1 MKGINKTRKVIIFT
15 VLAMSTIIIGNYSE
29 SGAKYYKE
37 VETGLTYRFGLSK
50 LSTNGLGSIIALKG
64 NEVDKLSLDY
74 SVPRNL
80 IADKGDEADKYEIV
94 VDSGCVIKKV
104 NGNNVSASNTYSI
117 TYNDFNASN
126 ITVSYVCPVSAIE
139 ISSTSDF
146 MVSNVLVYEQMTTDV
161 NKFLYTKDNVTLKK
175 SDVLPKPIVGDY
187 HLLTILATDDEA
199 TINKKVIEWL
209 DINKTKYADE
219 HSNYPWANSS
229 VTVAIL
235 NQYFKKAYTTDI
247 KQFDDSLINGIT
259 FNQTGDEYTYLLDE
273 SFIANAL
280 TDYYYDPTVN
290 LKTFYFSDIES
301 NDQEL
306 ESVFETYVDKYL
318 YKKGTQEY
326 IDLISYINNYGGIS
340 SLIKGTNTAG
350 IPGIKYYKEGR
361 LELQENLM
369 DYVYPPVDKT
379 VTIDSNTI
387 TNVNDIKKG
396 LADGLFANYP
406 DVINDRIY
414 KYFSTYDFDI
424 TTIARYRKNT
434 AYNDYYIYNLDGQIA
449 IINISSDGDGII
461 KASAS
466 NFDSNSEVDISSA
479 TTISIALNYDSSMI
493 SDIGNDYKNITGII
507 DTKYNS
513 NYSSIVV
520 DDLITNYENGKG
532 IYIDSRASAMVVK
545 CYLINN
551 LDHYGF
557 GSLVSTIDI
566 GDDELNTVPDTSVG
580 DDPDKVVS
588 GDTPDDDIPI
598 FDDLVTTEPGIEV
611 SDTVT
616 GDNETVDENPENQ
629 EEEETEESEET
640 DDNSKKADTDIEKE
654 FVDDIE
660 NLEKLIED
668 MKEYVGDA
676 EEINEEE
683 EAIQEVSELIETV
696 KDYINEV

>member
-1 MKGINKTRKVIIFT
+1 M
-15 VLAMSTIIIGNYSE
+15 L
-29 SGAKYYKE
+29 
-37 VETGLTYRFGLSK
+37 
-50 LSTNGLGSIIALKG
+50 
-64 NEVDKLSLDY
+64 
-74 SVPRNL
+74 
-80 IADKGDEADKYEIV
+80 
-94 VDSGCVIKKV
+94 
-104 NGNNVSASNTYSI
+104 
-117 TYNDFNASN
+117 
-126 ITVSYVCPVSAIE
+126 
-139 ISSTSDF
+139 
-146 MVSNVLVYEQMTTDV
+146 MT
-161 NKFLYTKDNVTLKK
+161 L
-175 SDVLPKPIVGDY
+175 
-187 HLLTILATDDEA
+187 
-199 TINKKVIEWL
+199 
-209 DINKTKYADE
+209 
-219 HSNYPWANSS
+219 
-229 VTVAIL
+229 
-235 NQYFKKAYTTDI
+235 
-247 KQFDDSLINGIT
+247 
-259 FNQTGDEYTYLLDE
+259 
-273 SFIANAL
+273 
-280 TDYYYDPTVN
+280 
-290 LKTFYFSDIES
+290 
-301 NDQEL
+301 
-306 ESVFETYVDKYL
+306 
-318 YKKGTQEY
+318 
-326 IDLISYINNYGGIS
+326 
-340 SLIKGTNTAG
+340 
-350 IPGIKYYKEGR
+350 
-361 LELQENLM
+361 
-369 DYVYPPVDKT
+369 
-379 VTIDSNTI
+379 
-387 TNVNDIKKG
+387 KKG

-640 DDNSKKADTDIEKE
+640 DDNSKRPIQISKK
-654 FVDDIE
+654 
-660 NLEKLIED
+660 NL
-668 MKEYVGDA
+668 
-676 EEINEEE
+676 
-683 EAIQEVSELIETV
+683 
-696 KDYINEV
+696 